1 MLRLTP
7 IAFAALLFTSCN
19 DSSRPSSGAH
29 PLTVG
34 FSQIG
39 AESAWRAAETVSI
52 KAEASRRGVDLKF
65 SDAQQDQGKQIQ
77 ALRDFIALGVD
88 AVILAP
94 KVEEGFEPVLAELKK
109 AGIPVVLVDRG
120 VHVSDPSL
128 YATLIASDFVDE
140 GRRAAEWLAKHVDGK
155 ANVLELQGT
164 AGSAPANDRAKGFR
178 DGIAQHPGITIVRSQ
193 SGDFALAKGKE
204 VTEAALK
211 SMPGGFDVVFAH
223 NDDMALGAIQALEAA
238 GKQPGKDVIVVSIDA
253 VAAAF
258 EAMVAGKLDCTV
270 ECNPLMGPAAFDAV
284 EKAVK
289 GETLPKWIK
298 VEDQVFDRGN
308 AAAAKPNRRY

>member
-1 MLRLTP
+1 MLRRAL
-7 IAFAALLFTSCN
+7 ALLPFFLFSCSKSES
-19 DSSRPSSGAH
+19 DSGPKK
-29 PLTVG
+29 LTVG

-65 SDAQQDQGKQIQ
+65 ADAQQDQGKQIQ

-88 AVILAP
+88 AIILAP
-94 KVEEGFEPVLAELKK
+94 KVEEGFEPVLMEVKK

-120 VHVSDPSL
+120 VRVSDPSL

-140 GRRAAEWLAKHVDGK
+140 GRRAAEWLAKNKSGDAH
-155 ANVLELQGT
+155 VLELEGT

-178 DGIAQHPGITIVRSQ
+178 EGIANTPRITIVRSQ
-193 SGDFALAKGKE
+193 NGDFALAKGKE

-211 SMPGGFDVVFAH
+211 SMPGGFDVIFAH

-238 GKQPGKDVIVVSIDA
+238 GKKPGTDVLVVSIDA
-253 VAAAF
+253 VGAAF
-258 EAMVAGKLDCTV
+258 DAIVAGKLACSV
-270 ECNPLMGPAAFDAV
+270 ECNPLMGPAAFDAI

-289 GETLPKWIK
+289 GATLPKWTK
-298 VEDQVFDRGN
+298 VEDQVFDATN
-308 AAAAKPNRRY
+308 AATAKPNRRY